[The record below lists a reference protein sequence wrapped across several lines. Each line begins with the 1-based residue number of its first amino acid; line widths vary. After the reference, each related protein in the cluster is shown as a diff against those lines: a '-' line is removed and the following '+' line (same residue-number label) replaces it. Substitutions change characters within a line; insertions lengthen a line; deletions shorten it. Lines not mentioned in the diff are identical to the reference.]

1 MPDISRRKNKYNTK
15 RNDRYVDR
23 SLPQKSSQDKYSYST
38 NKAANDIKNDV
49 DRKTYSTSE
58 SKNSQNNNVAN
69 YRRGAKR
76 KPYNKRR
83 LDEDAKDIQWRAI
96 SGQNGTGVLHERDK
110 KTTVI
115 PTLDIDWSSRQPIFG
130 KMEIENKHPLD
141 KAFDAGGKFI
151 SNFMDSVTDYSP
163 IGGAYTIAT
172 GKTLTGDAYKNNPY
186 ETQRQQG
193 ISSTLGRMAG
203 MMTDYALMRS
213 AFNPVLEKTA
223 GAVLNGTKLGQ
234 AIQGSS
240 VLGKIGQSVGTNAL
254 NKMTT
259 GLVKETISD
268 ATLGFGQNALVNY
281 GSGLRG
287 SDFWKQ
293 QAIDTALD
301 FGVGGAMEGF
311 GVAKQIKN
319 ANTALKQMSAESATD
334 FLKGAKTKDEYIDAL
349 INRANEQMDIGY
361 EEGIAPKLKKAAS
374 DKSNEFLDEAAKVD
388 KMTAE
393 QFNRYKSG
401 RNLDENVKYHDT
413 TRDGTAKNAHEGDI
427 EAAKNTPVE
436 EQEKFS
442 NRPKPNEEVDVNA
455 KGEPVSAAK
464 EKPTISGLNK
474 TRRKISKESVYN
486 AYSEDEIAKA
496 VDQNKATVNISSNG
510 EVTSSPKTDTKPK
523 AKNSKSSNVETNP
536 KSETSKGVVAN
547 EAKGKEAPK
556 ANKSK
561 KVAEPQ
567 VAEPQEEMK
576 IGAEPAKK
584 GETKPKGKAE
594 NTKAKETG
602 KSKPQAEIADKSYH
616 DKMSKYT
623 EPYEFSAKDA
633 IDELDSKGETH
644 LGRYGHISKKS
655 DGSYNL
661 FVNGEGDKALSRA
674 EVEAHID
681 KAIKRLNADE
691 ERIAHTRVTPLTEA
705 ENARVKE
712 IDEKVASLNEESK
725 EAAEQLKKNK
735 YKDLDKYDKE
745 AAKRGHEVTE
755 LKREE
760 YEIIHKEPTAEKTSK
775 PKEKTSAETN
785 KKKKSLPTKKEQENA
800 KVEATQKPKEE
811 TGKQKAENELPKKE
825 EVEAK
830 APAKKATKAKVHNN
844 LKKEV
849 IISRMQEAG
858 IEFPNDPNSYTK
870 EQLLALNRGD
880 ANLEEV
886 VTKAKNTAKGK
897 KAKKTEI
904 DLFEYDDIYASSK
917 NDNVI
922 KEKLLDKY
930 TKNKE
935 SLGEPLSKEDIEKLK
950 GLDADQMYE
959 VVEQDVLKRSGFK
972 TVDDYYDHRLAAKE
986 AERPELVRTDKEV
999 ELRSDKLNKGKSDA
1013 YTADNGEINPYTGK
1027 AYKNV
1032 SDTQAAKKIV
1042 PYLER
1047 HFATDSHPTTKFI
1060 GIQLDM
1066 KEDEVRKFIEESG
1079 DYVIKGEKSNVY
1091 PKESASVTA
1100 GAPEAKATETMS
1112 GYTMTMAD
1120 TTSGKGK
1127 KLPKKLTRQNAEQA
1141 LERRYNKALE
1151 NQYAKMSDESLTKS
1165 NKTQKQNKK
1174 VLDTSKLDNI
1184 KVDTSGD
1191 IRTTVDIGA
1200 PKEKTVKERWTSFKK
1215 KVRRDIIDSS
1225 DELRQM
1231 DKAIGNTKLEE
1242 TYKMSQ
1248 GSRAQA
1254 AHQLIIRATDRNGNA
1269 LKFKDKDGNVI
1280 NRSFRDVF
1288 KDYKNNM
1295 DDITSYMM
1303 YKHEIDRSL
1312 QSNKNSL
1319 SLSIFGY
1326 NKEEAEQAANA
1337 VVSAF
1342 PEMKAHKDDISS
1354 WLQNGMQN
1362 DSTYRAFKKEFDG
1375 FDNVIQKLNSIK
1387 SEKAKNAVSLL
1398 EEKYGK
1404 AKLDKLSK
1412 EFNETYN
1419 KWFDEWAIKSGL
1431 VDKDLVKEW
1440 RGKYH
1445 NYIPTFRVKDVGS
1458 GAMRTL
1464 DSPDVFHSVKGNGN
1478 EAKLLGVEDQLG
1490 IMIGRVTNAA
1500 RRNEMNLGIYKA
1512 IKDNPGKGFGRILS
1526 VSDDAIGDID
1536 NALKEVGAS
1545 TSDVINGSKKMSV
1558 LVNGKKV
1565 TMEISD
1571 ELAAT
1576 LRAMQDGADTGIMTR
1591 LGKSL
1596 TNPIKFGITGGNP
1609 TFVVANALRDM
1620 ATALIQSEHGMG
1632 KTVSGWGKAIKGMTG
1647 LNKEY
1652 ADLLKRYKFA
1662 GGEMAGYYVQGK
1674 GFDTSALLQKKGIKG
1689 VLNKVGEVLSFL
1701 GEQGETVPRF
1711 GEFIN
1716 TMEKTGDFYKAVRDA
1731 AEVTVDFSK
1740 HGASDGAK
1748 LLDAWTLY
1756 LNAGLQGIDKFA
1768 RVMAKNPVRTTGR
1781 AALVVGLP
1789 AAMLLAVNNDN
1800 PWYQELSDRTRQ
1812 NYFCIPKLDGEK
1824 DSDGN
1829 CKEFIRLPMNREYG
1843 AVIGAGL
1850 DSIWRAIKG
1859 DENPTSG
1866 FATTIK
1872 ENFLP
1877 SNPLTDNVLAPLLI
1891 NIPTNKDYKDAKI
1904 LTSSEFEDFKAGKN
1918 ADLQYDAS
1926 TSNAAMDV
1934 AKLANKIMGDK
1945 NIPILKYIK
1954 SPKLVD
1960 YLLDSYGGYYGQV
1973 TQAGTMQGN
1982 KTLGDAAS
1990 NVLIKPYTNKFSAD
2004 PRYSSQTIDRAFDT
2018 LAEYKSEQK
2027 RAASEGNEWSEAHAK
2042 YDAAYKV
2049 MKSIYDSMDAEKAIK
2064 EDPNLTQDEK
2074 DKQIK
2079 ELREARIEL
2088 AKTIEDEAD
2097 AAAKEYKEAPTFSS
2111 LNDTAKEKWTTNL
2124 GLTKEEWAKNYKE
2137 IIDTY
2142 NEKMEETGY
2151 GTTIG
2156 EKRFRLLENGIT
2168 SYEVA
2173 QSILGKNTSK
2183 TEWEDAIKSYKDG
2196 VTLKDVEEEARLE
2209 AEKRERQKNMTTEE
2223 KKFENYFK
2231 ESVTKGYDGKTVSQS
2246 VVDEYI
2252 ARAKYADSQNDKNG
2266 SIRQAE
2272 ARAALDSMPNLT
2284 RAQKA
2289 YLWSISSDWKTNPY
2303 N

>member
-1 MPDISRRKNKYNTK
+1 MTLAAGKRLKKRKEEERRTGQTQSNSASRAAQDIKQRVQDGDSRYGNTTKQGTRQSVQDNNSKYGDVTKGRAVTWSERSEGRRGLKTFARDFNKPTNPDATGNINPYSRTTHASGNRLPSSVEKSNKRINE
-15 RNDRYVDR
+15 R
-23 SLPQKSSQDKYSYST
+23 SLVNVDPELRQNAQWVAST
-38 NKAANDIKNDV
+38 NP
-49 DRKTYSTSE
+49 
-58 SKNSQNNNVAN
+58 
-69 YRRGAKR
+69 GAKFLG
-76 KPYNKRR
+76 NFT
-83 LDEDAKDIQWRAI
+83 EA
-96 SGQNGTGVLHERDK
+96 
-110 KTTVI
+110 
-115 PTLDIDWSSRQPIFG
+115 TL
-130 KMEIENKHPLD
+130 
-141 KAFDAGGKFI
+141 
-151 SNFMDSVTDYSP
+151 DYSP
-163 IGGAYTIAT
+163 IGLAHTLAT
-172 GKTLTGDAYKNNPY
+172 GNT
-186 ETQRQQG
+186 
-193 ISSTLGRMAG
+193 ISNKLNEGNQYSDEFQSGA
-203 MMTDYALMRS
+203 S
-213 AFNPVLEKTA
+213 ATA
-223 GAVLNGTKLGQ
+223 GRFVGMGTGLRMFRMPFMRGYQQAANTVLNGTKLGS
-234 AIQGSS
+234 AIKATS
-240 VLGKIGQSVGTNAL
+240 VAGKIGQKFGANVGQEMIANGLAETMADLSLGVGENA
-254 NKMTT
+254 
-259 GLVKETISD
+259 VIS
-268 ATLGFGQNALVNY
+268 Y
-281 GSGLRG
+281 GEGYRG
-287 SDFWKQ
+287 SDLAK
-293 QAIDTALD
+293 ATALNTAAD
-301 FGVGGAMEGF
+301 LAFGGILGGAGI
-311 GVAKQIKN
+311 GAKAIGSRINAKAIGNESIAKIIGNAKN
-319 ANTALKQMSAESATD
+319 RDEALDALKNRGMDLKTNSLDSANIGQRVRQASASKGTEYTNEYRKILNMSD
-334 FLKGAKTKDEYIDAL
+334 DEF
-349 INRANEQMDIGY
+349 M
-361 EEGIAPKLKKAAS
+361 
-374 DKSNEFLDEAAKVD
+374 
-388 KMTAE
+388 
-393 QFNRYKSG
+393 RYKNG
-401 RNLDENVKYHDT
+401 ENPRV
-413 TRDGTAKNAHEGDI
+413 E
-427 EAAKNTPVE
+427 TPEPVVNE
-436 EQEKFS
+436 
-442 NRPKPNEEVDVNA
+442 PKANA
-455 KGEPVSAAK
+455 KPSESVKSEEPVSAAK

-523 AKNSKSSNVETNP
+523 AKKSKSSNAEAKP
-536 KSETSKGVVAN
+536 KSKTSKGAVAN
-547 EAKGKEAPK
+547 EAKGKETPK

-561 KVAEPQ
+561 K

-576 IGAEPAKK
+576 IGAEPTKK
-584 GETKPKGKAE
+584 GETKPKGKAK
-594 NTKAKETG
+594 NTKPKETG
-602 KSKPQAEIADKSYH
+602 KTKPQTEIANKSYH
-616 DKMSKYT
+616 DKMSEYT
-623 EPYEFSAKDA
+623 EPYKFSAKDA
-633 IDELDSKGETH
+633 IDELDSKGETR
-644 LGRYGHISKKS
+644 LGGYGHISKKS

-661 FVNGEGDKALSRA
+661 FVNGEGDKTLSRA

-691 ERIAHTRVTPLTEA
+691 ERLVHTRVTPLTEA
-705 ENARVKE
+705 ENARLKE
-712 IDEKVASLNEESK
+712 IEEKVASLNEESK
-725 EAAEQLKKNK
+725 EAADQLKKNK

-745 AAKRGHEVTE
+745 AAKRGHEVAE

-811 TGKQKAENELPKKE
+811 TGKQKAKNELPKGE

-830 APAKKATKAKVHNN
+830 TSAKKATKAKVHNN

-849 IISRMQEAG
+849 IISRMQDAG

-880 ANLEEV
+880 ANFEEAV
-886 VTKAKNTAKGK
+886 AKTKNTAKGK

-930 TKNKE
+930 IQNKE
-935 SLGEPLSKEDIEKLK
+935 SLGEPLSKEDIGKLK
-950 GLDADQMYE
+950 GLDADQMYK

-972 TVDDYYDHRLAAKE
+972 TADDYYDHRLAAKE
-986 AERPELVRTDKEV
+986 AERPELVRTNKEV

-1013 YTADNGEINPYTGK
+1013 YTANNGEINPYTGK

-1091 PKESASVTA
+1091 PKESASVTVD
-1100 GAPEAKATETMS
+1100 APEAKATETMS

-1120 TTSGKGK
+1120 TTSGNGK

-1191 IRTTVDIGA
+1191 IRTTVDIGS
-1200 PKEKTVKERWTSFKK
+1200 PKEKTLKEKWTSFKK

-1288 KDYKNNM
+1288 KDYKGNM

-1490 IMIGRVTNAA
+1490 IMIGRVTSAA

-1536 NALKEVGAS
+1536 NALKEVGTS

-1620 ATALIQSEHGMG
+1620 ATALIQSEHNMG

-1689 VLNKVGEVLSFL
+1689 VINKVGEVLSFL

-1768 RVMAKNPVRTTGR
+1768 RVMSKNPVRTTGR
-1781 AALVVGLP
+1781 ASLVVGLP
-1789 AAMLLAVNNDN
+1789 AAMLLAVNHDN

-1973 TQAGTMQGN
+1973 TQAGTMQDN

-2027 RAASEGNEWSEAHAK
+2027 RAASEGDEWSEAHAK

-2183 TEWEDAIKSYKDG
+2183 TEWEEAIKSYKDG

-2209 AEKRERQKNMTTEE
+2209 AEKRERQKYMTTEE
-2223 KKFENYFK
+2223 KKFENNFK

-2252 ARAKYADSQNDKNG
+2252 ARVKYADSQNDKNG